1 MIDIAVFFGGCSSE
15 YEVSLQSVCGVL
27 GALDRRKYN
36 VHMIWITRDGEWF
49 YYEGD
54 TADIAGDRRKSEK
67 LAPVFLTQNR
77 GRRELVV
84 LRDGKSE
91 KVHIDVA
98 FPVLHGRNGEDGTL
112 QGLLEL
118 AGVPVAGCGTLAS
131 ALCMDKYRAHKLAEA
146 EGIAAPKSTL
156 ISSGDNEETV
166 QNAAKSIGFPLFVK
180 PLRAGSSFGISRV
193 NDLSQLAAAVKQ
205 ALAYDDRAVLEEC
218 IDGVEVGCAVI
229 GRDQLVTGE
238 IDMITLKG
246 GFFDYNEKYTLGTA
260 QIQVPAKISKEQ
272 TEVVKS
278 AAKRIYKALD
288 CSGFARVDMFLTAQG
303 ELFFNEVN
311 TIPGFTSH
319 SRFPRMMEA
328 AGFSMS
334 EVVDMIIGGALK

>member
-1 MIDIAVFFGGCSSE
+1 MMDVAVFFGGCSSE

-27 GALDRRKYN
+27 GALDKLRYN
-36 VHMIWITRDGEWF
+36 VRRIWITKEGEWF

-54 TADIAGDRRKSEK
+54 TADIAEDRRKSEK
-67 LAPVFLTQNR
+67 SAPVFLTQNR

-91 KVHIDVA
+91 RVHIDVA

-131 ALCMDKYRAHKLAEA
+131 ALCMDKYRAHKLVEA
-146 EGIAAPKSTL
+146 EGIVVPKSAL
-156 ISSGDNEETV
+156 VSAGDSEETA

-193 NDLSQLAAAVKQ
+193 NGLSQLAGAVKQ
-205 ALAYDDRAVLEEC
+205 ALAYDDMAVLEEC
-218 IDGVEVGCAVI
+218 IDGVEVGCAVV
-229 GRDQLVTGE
+229 GRDEPITGE

-246 GFFDYNEKYTLGTA
+246 GFFDYNEKYTSGTA
-260 QIQVPAKISKEQ
+260 QIQVPAKISEEQ
-272 TEVVKS
+272 AEVVKS

-334 EVVDMIIGGALK
+334 EVLDMMIGGALK